1 MTETIHSFLLIAII
15 AAVTASIRFMPFV
28 VFRKDAPRVIIYLG
42 KVLPHAIMGMLLVYC
57 LKGISILT
65 GAHGIPEFISIAF
78 VVAVHK
84 WRHNTL
90 LSLIGGTAIYM
101 LLVQLVF

>member
-42 KVLPHAIMGMLLVYC
+42 KVLPHAIMGMLLV
-57 LKGISILT
+57 
-65 GAHGIPEFISIAF
+65 
-78 VVAVHK
+78 
-84 WRHNTL
+84 
-90 LSLIGGTAIYM
+90 
-101 LLVQLVF
+101 